1 MKRFNADGPGN
12 GLFEF
17 ATSSRQ
23 LDLSQAETTSS
34 ASNVRAA
41 TWDSNIPAPTTSVEI
56 ARTTKSGIYRSA
68 GKRALDTLAILI
80 SLPFALPIIGLCA
93 LALWI
98 EGGSPIYKQTRIGK
112 NGKLFSILKLRTMV
126 QNADQVLEDYL
137 AKDPA
142 MRAEWDTLQ
151 KLKNDPRVTRVGGL
165 LRATSLDELPQL
177 INVLKGDMSLVGP
190 RPMMVEQEE
199 MYGDMR
205 AYEALRPG
213 ITGLWQ
219 VSARNGNTF
228 RYRNEVDATY
238 ESEVTLRRDFS
249 ILLKTVGV
257 VMRRT
262 GY

>member
-41 TWDSNIPAPTTSVEI
+41 TWDSNIHAPTTSVEI

-199 MYGDMR
+199 MY
-205 AYEALRPG
+205 LSL
-213 ITGLWQ
+213 IH
-219 VSARNGNTF
+219 
-228 RYRNEVDATY
+228 
-238 ESEVTLRRDFS
+238 
-249 ILLKTVGV
+249 I
-257 VMRRT
+257 
-262 GY
+262 

>member
-17 ATSSRQ
+17 ATPSRQ
-23 LDLSQAETTSS
+23 LDLSQAETNSPASS
-34 ASNVRAA
+34 VRAA
-41 TWDSNIPAPTTSVEI
+41 TWDSGMRAPTTSVEI
-56 ARTTKSGIYRSA
+56 SRVAKSGPYRSA
-68 GKRALDTLAILI
+68 GKRVLDTLAVLI

-112 NGKLFSILKLRTMV
+112 NGKRFSILKLRTMV

-228 RYRNEVDATY
+228 CLLYT
-238 ESEVTLRRDFS
+238 SPSPRD
-249 ILLKTVGV
+249 
-257 VMRRT
+257 
-262 GY
+262 